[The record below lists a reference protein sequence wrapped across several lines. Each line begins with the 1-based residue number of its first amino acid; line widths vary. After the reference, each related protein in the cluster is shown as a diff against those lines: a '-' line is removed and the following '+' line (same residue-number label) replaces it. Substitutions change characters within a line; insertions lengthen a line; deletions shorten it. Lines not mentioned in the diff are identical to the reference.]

1 MFSLLLAIDKRSS
14 LYRTLPIPPP
24 YHLPFV
30 GFSDYKGWF
39 PPFFAPPRWQWSSHC
54 PQECKFPTPLWRSTQ
69 WRLKANHFSSL
80 LWCQFHVFSSIKT
93 NDTQFSCGWH
103 TLYCTTI
110 VLKFPMDAPF
120 VVKANYYPPFFLAP
134 LALILAP
141 LFVISQPVYVTRD
154 NSKSTRNRETP
165 VSSTGI
171 PPGTFCTYHG
181 DPARENSVLSQDL
194 IHPDLR
200 DLSSGSTS

>member
-1 MFSLLLAIDKRSS
+1 MC
-14 LYRTLPIPPP
+14 
-24 YHLPFV
+24 
-30 GFSDYKGWF
+30 F
-39 PPFFAPPRWQWSSHC
+39 PPSKPMIH
-54 PQECKFPTPLWRSTQ
+54 KL
-69 WRLKANHFSSL
+69 
-80 LWCQFHVFSSIKT
+80 
-93 NDTQFSCGWH
+93 SCGWH

-120 VVKANYYPPFFLAP
+120 VVKANYSPPFFLAP

-171 PPGTFCTYHG
+171 PPGTFCTYPG

-194 IHPDLR
+194 IHQDVRIFLPAVLDRLLYCSMR
-200 DLSSGSTS
+200 LVCFASPCYARMNSKQLPSSDGILCCRKQLPAALAAFSTSLNLALALCLSSQTMSYLSHTFLTLD